1 VKFLV
6 RVSQKCFSAGVVG
19 TDEVGGND
27 GNEGA
32 DGTVGSQSL
41 AISFALHI
49 ALCLYILVRHLN
61 TLLQDWQTCV
71 LETGNGC
78 SEVETHLIICLF
90 LVK

>member
-1 VKFLV
+1 MDIRGSVIPDGMEGDV
-6 RVSQKCFSAGVVG
+6 DGCAG
-19 TDEVGGND
+19 
-27 GNEGA
+27 
-32 DGTVGSQSL
+32 GTVGSESL
-41 AISFALHI
+41 AVSFALHI

-78 SEVETHLIICLF
+78 SEVETHLIICFF

>member
-1 VKFLV
+1 
-6 RVSQKCFSAGVVG
+6 VVG
-19 TDEVGGND
+19 NEGNEVNEGNEGND
-27 GNEGA
+27 GAG
-32 DGTVGSQSL
+32 GTVGSEPV
-41 AISFALHI
+41 AVSFALHI

-78 SEVETHLIICLF
+78 SEVETHLIICFF